1 MFTRTQ
7 QQQQQQQQ
15 RRRCARPSMQ
25 LHVMVGD
32 VSVTL
37 CYFQGTS
44 RVTCEITVSSCAARF
59 EMVTPTDCRLLRVYA
74 RDSVRIRG
82 GREGFAG
89 SAVNFLGFG
98 WNVGHRVCVSPVGQF
113 FAVGGGS
120 RTRLRLYGDAAEKWC
135 CNPATPNPKSQTPIP
150 NPKPQALVT

>member
-59 EMVTPTDCRLLRVYA
+59 EMVTPTDCRLLSSSSSSACVGMAAHLRRLGRVVGASNLHEHPQQRKQQQQHAELDLHLRFA
-74 RDSVRIRG
+74 RAH
-82 GREGFAG
+82 EQ
-89 SAVNFLGFG
+89 N
-98 WNVGHRVCVSPVGQF
+98 Q
-113 FAVGGGS
+113 
-120 RTRLRLYGDAAEKWC
+120 
-135 CNPATPNPKSQTPIP
+135 
-150 NPKPQALVT
+150 